1 MSNRFTDILE
11 DILITTLDRGRH
23 PGIECAYD
31 ELKRDRFANKDFDG
45 IFGELC
51 DMMEDLGLEE
61 RDRDF
66 DKVAK
71 RLSVMLICEWADDE
85 GMTDRLRQRDEDEVQ
100 KQIEDLKDIRYEIE
114 NPRDSRRDSRRGGRR
129 GSSRRDDDFRTG
141 DRSSSRRRGGR
152 GRDDRDE
159 PRRGSRKRPGD
170 GFRNRRRNNDDD
182 NTPKTAVQRKAEL
195 ARQDE
200 VEVQEDRPLTPAEIR
215 RQNRDNGGDRSYNY
229 VAEGENAVA
238 TPLTKTEQELGFAYT
253 EVPQGTLTDYR
264 ELGINVEDPE
274 FIKTRAVDR
283 EDTFRTVLY
292 DPYVK
297 QPVWVINDKG
307 LRVLRWRDFNMNID
321 NHVIPDFQRSPSTP
335 RRPQGDNKVLSAVTQ
350 PSRRSILDI
359 QRDTDKAD
367 RQYEDKLNEWE
378 VNNKDRAEDEQEAKP
393 ESPALQRLGSHT
405 LRVEEA
411 VETSSLADM
420 IQETMLRFAD
430 VRVVTEGMAPVESF
444 GNRRRFALIADN
456 PAHRDEIMQQVEMF
470 TVGHSHRNADNTV
483 VPIHKYHAALMAVV
497 DTIPHGLWVRIN
509 RRLTNYVNDI
519 FAISLGLSLSIDDFA
534 TDGDSIVQYLH
545 DKYGEAVLAAFIIAH
560 AQVGG
565 RLSMLEAG
573 KGETDLMIY
582 EVEGTQV
589 TILPVTPDELSISS
603 VQLDSDNKHGTT
615 ALVTGE
621 SNLRL
626 FNALRT
632 VTTQS
637 TPVMGKQAPYKYIA
651 FSDGSVF
658 RIDRNAMGL
667 SGTTRNDAVEFL
679 LTQVSYC

>member
-1 MSNRFTDILE
+1 MSSRFTEILE
-11 DILITTLDRGRH
+11 DILISTLDRGRH
-23 PGIECAYD
+23 PGIECSYD

-51 DMMEDLGLEE
+51 DMIDDLGLDE
-61 RDRDF
+61 RDREF
-66 DKVAK
+66 EKVAK
-71 RLSVMLICEWADDE
+71 RISIMLICEWADDE
-85 GMTDRLRQRDEDEVQ
+85 GMTDRLRQRDEDEVI

-114 NPRDSRRDSRRGGRR
+114 NPRETRRGGSGRR
-129 GSSRRDDDFRTG
+129 GSSRRDDDYRTG
-141 DRSSSRRRGGR
+141 DRSSSRRGGGR
-152 GRDDRDE
+152 RSSRDDRDE
-159 PRRGSRKRPGD
+159 PRRGNRKRPGD
-170 GFRNRRRNNDDD
+170 GFRNRRQDNDD
-182 NTPKTAVQRKAEL
+182 NAPKTAVQRKAEL
-195 ARQDE
+195 ARQE
-200 VEVQEDRPLTPAEIR
+200 EDAQVDLPKTPAEIR
-215 RQNRDNGGDRSYNY
+215 RSRKSDRDERSYDY
-229 VAEGENAVA
+229 VGEGVNAMNV
-238 TPLTKTEQELGFAYT
+238 PLTKTEEELGFAYT

-264 ELGINVEDPE
+264 ELGINIEDPE
-274 FIKTRAVDR
+274 FIKTRPVDR

-297 QPVWVINDKG
+297 QPVWTLNDKG

-321 NHVIPDFQRSPSTP
+321 NHVIPDFRRSSVTP
-335 RRPQGDNKVLSAVTQ
+335 RRPQGDGKVLSALVQ

-359 QRDTDKAD
+359 QRDTDKSD
-367 RQYEDKLNEWE
+367 RQYEDRLNEWE
-378 VNNKDRAEDEQEAKP
+378 VNNKDRAADEQEAKP
-393 ESPALQRLGSHT
+393 ESPALQRLGTHT
-405 LRVEEA
+405 LRVEEP
-411 VETSSLADM
+411 VDTSSLADM

-430 VRVVTEGMAPVESF
+430 VRVVTEGMAPVEAF
-444 GNRRRFALIADN
+444 GSRRRFAYIADN
-456 PAHRDEIMQQVEMF
+456 VAQRDEIMSLIEMF
-470 TVGHSHRNADNTV
+470 TVDHSHRNSADNTV
-483 VPIHKYHAALMAVV
+483 IPIHKYHTALMAVV

-534 TDGDSIVQYLH
+534 TDGDKIVQYLH
-545 DKYGEAVLAAFIIAH
+545 DQYGEVVLQAFIIAH

-573 KGETDLMIY
+573 KGESDLMIY

-603 VQLDSDNKHGTT
+603 VQLDSDSKHGDT

-637 TPVMGKQAPYKYIA
+637 TPVMGKKAPYKYIA

-667 SGTTRNDAVEFL
+667 SGAPRTEAVEYL